1 MGNIFNQDF
10 QDFIV
15 ALNKYKVE
23 YLLVGGYAV
32 ILRGYNR
39 TTGDMDVWVNKT
51 PENYQKLSKA
61 FYSFGLN
68 ISDMTEQNFLSN
80 EDFNVFTYGRPP
92 VSIDIMTAVKGL
104 IFEKAFLNKDI
115 YEFEGL
121 TISLISRSDLLI
133 AKKAANRSKD
143 LNDIEHLEE

>member
-1 MGNIFNQDF
+1 MENIFIQDF
-10 QDFIV
+10 QDFII

-51 PENYQKLSKA
+51 PENYRKLSKA

-104 IFEKAFLNKDI
+104 VFKEAFSNKDI
-115 YEFEGL
+115 YEFEGF

>member
-10 QDFIV
+10 QDFII

-104 IFEKAFLNKDI
+104 IFEEAFSNKDI

>member
-10 QDFIV
+10 QDFIIS
-15 ALNKYKVE
+15 LNKYKVE

-104 IFEKAFLNKDI
+104 IFKEAFSNKDI

>member
-15 ALNKYKVE
+15 ALNKYNVE

-115 YEFEGL
+115 YEFEEL

>member
-10 QDFIV
+10 QDFII
-15 ALNKYKVE
+15 AFNKYKVE

-104 IFEKAFLNKDI
+104 VFEEAFLNKDI

>member
-10 QDFIV
+10 QDFII
-15 ALNKYKVE
+15 ALNKYEVE

-39 TTGDMDVWVNKT
+39 TTGDMDFWVNKT
-51 PENYQKLSKA
+51 LENYQKLSKA

-104 IFEKAFLNKDI
+104 VFEEAFSNKDI

>member
-15 ALNKYKVE
+15 ALNKYNVE

>member
-39 TTGDMDVWVNKT
+39 TTGVMDVWVNKT

-92 VSIDIMTAVKGL
+92 VSIDIMTADKGL
-104 IFEKAFLNKDI
+104 IFKEAFSNKDI

>member
-10 QDFIV
+10 QDFII
-15 ALNKYKVE
+15 ALNKYNVE

>member
-10 QDFIV
+10 QDFII

-104 IFEKAFLNKDI
+104 VFEEAFLNKDI